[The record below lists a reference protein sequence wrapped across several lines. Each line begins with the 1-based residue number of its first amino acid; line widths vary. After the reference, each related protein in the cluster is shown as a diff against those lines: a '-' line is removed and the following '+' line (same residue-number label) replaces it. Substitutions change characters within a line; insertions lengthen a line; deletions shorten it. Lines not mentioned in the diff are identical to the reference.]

1 MNNERIVRYSAE
13 DIEKM
18 IADGEDR
25 SDHALVDSKTDA
37 EIERTVSGDP
47 DWAGLLDIDWSNAV
61 IVQPPAKK
69 PLSIRLDQ
77 DVVDFF
83 QATGKGYQ
91 TRINAVL
98 RHYVD
103 QQKILREKRQK

>member
-1 MNNERIVRYSAE
+1 MSKERIVRYSAE

-18 IADGEDR
+18 ITNGEDR
-25 SDHALVDSKTDA
+25 SDHARVDSQTSA
-37 EIERTVSGDP
+37 EIEQAMFDDP
-47 DWAGLLDIDWSNAV
+47 DWVGSIDIDWSSAT

-103 QQKILREKRQK
+103 QQKILKEKRQK